1 MADILSVGTSAAN
14 VYRQALT
21 TVSNNIANM
30 NTEGYSRQE
39 AISTQNLP
47 TEQGQSFIGTGASL
61 KRITRSY
68 DQFLEGNL
76 RQSKSELSSQ
86 TPLINYS
93 QRIVD
98 IMGDSQSGL
107 AGALDKF
114 FSDAETL
121 STDPASSG
129 LRTTFLASSESLV
142 SRIRSISESLSDVV
156 RDVNGETATV
166 VDAINEK
173 ASQLAFLNGQMASN
187 PSKLSQN
194 PALLDSRDLLLHE
207 LSGMVKIK
215 VTEDG
220 AGLVDVELAGAGA
233 SGTIVSGIESRAI
246 GLQAYEDATKKSLVS
261 ADPAGDSV
269 ALPAI
274 QGGELGGLI
283 SFRNAALMETIAEFD
298 IFVEGFANEI
308 NKIHSGGMDKKNQ
321 SGSKLFDTS
330 PVVELVSSDMRAESP
345 ATAIVTDLKNAP
357 ASLDITW
364 FRQDK
369 KFLVQDGVADKWFDS
384 KTETGIGT
392 IKTNGL
398 EVNIT
403 KPLSDRQ
410 KITLSVLSRPA
421 ETLQVAIANG
431 DDIAAADRLRVIV
444 DTANNGD
451 AKATIDYDPPRP
463 EVALPGFDLG
473 SLVTGS
479 KVLKDLV
486 ATDNVKPWSY
496 LTAGST
502 GSSIVLDTPVGNTTR
517 IDLITKDGVH
527 ILGKT
532 PTDPSLWLTGNSF
545 FNEGVSYSSTYLNK
559 TGSSAFL
566 DMDVTFGFSQAK
578 PSTLPASA
586 PNEFTTSRI
595 NSYTNGTA
603 SPVDW
608 IANGALSLNGKS
620 LNALTVPNSGP
631 TATTSAKTIADWL
644 NAQSTAT
651 GVKATASTIVKTTKE
666 LVKFGQGLKINGTTI
681 TNANTA
687 KTLSELESRI
697 DAMAGTTGVEAY
709 VDLDG
714 DLILTN
720 TITNEGKNIE
730 IGSTA
735 APNTL
740 GISDTTYTGALTL
753 SSAGTIKFQVNELSG
768 SLGYISELS
777 KLGIAGGVYIDGMV
791 PEDLAVLIT
800 DTTAST
806 VNIESRVAS
815 KAADSVLN
823 PQPENPIKLDFLA
836 GGLVTITDTKTDT
849 VVRKTTF
856 DPLKP
861 IVYKG
866 IDISFDNSPVV
877 GDSFIVEANLDAP
890 GDNGGIRR
898 IALLQTQPIFLG
910 NRNVADAYTDIV
922 NDMGAKGFVAEI
934 SKQALDVVYTQ
945 AVEAESAT
953 SGVTLDREAADLV
966 RYQQSFQAA
975 AQVIQVS
982 TRLFDSIIQA
992 TR

>member
-76 RQSKSELSSQ
+76 RQSNSELSSQ

-114 FSDAETL
+114 FSDAEVL
-121 STDPASSG
+121 STDPASGG

-142 SRIRSISESLSDVV
+142 SRIRSISQSLSDVV
-156 RDVNGETATV
+156 RDVNGETETV
-166 VDAINEK
+166 VSAINEK

-194 PALLDSRDLLLHE
+194 PALMDSRDLLLHE
-207 LSGMVKIK
+207 LSGLVKIK
-215 VTEDG
+215 VTENS

-233 SGTIVSGIESRAI
+233 AGAIVNGIKSREI
-246 GLQAYEDATKKSLVS
+246 GVQTYAEATKKSLVS

-269 ALPAI
+269 PLPAI

-283 SFRNAALMETIAEFD
+283 SLRNAALMETVEDFD
-298 IFVEGFANEI
+298 LFVEGFANEI
-308 NKIHSGGMDKKNQ
+308 NKIHAGSMDKKNQ
-321 SGSKLFDTS
+321 SGAQLFSTA
-330 PVVELVSSDMRAESP
+330 PVVELVSNDMRAESP
-345 ATAIVTDLKNAP
+345 ATAIVTDVKQTVP
-357 ASLDITW
+357 SLDITW
-364 FRQDK
+364 YAQDK
-369 KFLVQDGVADKWFDS
+369 KFLVQDGIADKWFDS
-384 KTETGIGT
+384 VTATGIGK

-398 EVNIT
+398 EIDVT
-403 KPLSDRQ
+403 KALSDRQ

-421 ETLQVAIANG
+421 ETIKVGIANS
-431 DDIAAADRLRVIV
+431 DEIAAADRLRVIV

-451 AKATIDYDPPRP
+451 SKAAITYDPERAD
-463 EVALPGFDLG
+463 VTLPGFDLG

-479 KVLKDLV
+479 KVLNNPV
-486 ATDNVKPWSY
+486 TTDNVKPWSY

-502 GSSIVLDTPVGNTTR
+502 GSSIVLDVPVGNTTR

-527 ILGKT
+527 LLGKQPANT
-532 PTDPSLWLTGNSF
+532 ALWLTGNSF

-559 TGSSAFL
+559 TGSNAFL
-566 DMDVTFGFSQAK
+566 DLDVTFGFNQAK
-578 PSTLPASA
+578 SSMLSASS
-586 PNEFTTSRI
+586 PNEFTSARVNAYS
-595 NSYTNGTA
+595 NSTGSSVA
-603 SPVDW
+603 W
-608 IANGALSLNGKS
+608 IANGALSLNGTS
-620 LNALTVPNSGP
+620 LNALNVANGT
-631 TATTSAKTIADWL
+631 TTSANTLATWL
-644 NAQSTAT
+644 NAQSVAT
-651 GVKATASTIVKTTKE
+651 GVTATAVTEINVTKKQA
-666 LVKFGQGLKINGTTI
+666 KFGQGLTINGTTI
-681 TNANTA
+681 NNANTA
-687 KTLSELESRI
+687 TTLSQLADRI
-697 DAMAGTTGVEAY
+697 GAVSATTGVDAY
-709 VDLDG
+709 LGLD
-714 DLILTN
+714 DNIVLTN
-720 TITNEGKNIE
+720 TAGNEGKNIT
-730 IGSTA
+730 IGSTS

-740 GISDTTYTGALTL
+740 GITDATYAGKLKL
-753 SSAGTIKFQVNELSG
+753 SAASNIKFQVNELSG
-768 SLGYISELS
+768 TLGYISELS
-777 KLGIAGGVYIDGMV
+777 KLGISGGVYIDGTV
-791 PEDLAVLIT
+791 PEDLAVLVT
-800 DTTAST
+800 DTTASN
-806 VNIESRVAS
+806 VNVEARVAS
-815 KAADSVLN
+815 KASDSVLN
-823 PQPENPIKLDFLA
+823 PQPEDPIKLDFLA

-849 VVRKTTF
+849 VVRKQTF

-861 IVYKG
+861 IIYKG
-866 IDISFDNSPVV
+866 IDIRFDNAPEV
-877 GDSFIVEANLDAP
+877 GDSFVVEPNLDAP

-910 NRNVADAYTDIV
+910 SRNAGDAYTDIV

-934 SKQALDVVYTQ
+934 SQQALEVVYTQ
-945 AVEAESAT
+945 AVEAESAA
-953 SGVTLDREAADLV
+953 SGVTLDKEAADLV

>member
-76 RQSKSELSSQ
+76 RQSNSELSSQ

-114 FSDAETL
+114 FSDAEVL
-121 STDPASSG
+121 STDPASGG

-142 SRIRSISESLSDVV
+142 SRIRSISQSLSDVV
-156 RDVNGETATV
+156 RDVNGETETV
-166 VDAINEK
+166 VSAINEK

-194 PALLDSRDLLLHE
+194 PALMDSRDLLLHE
-207 LSGMVKIK
+207 LSGLVKIK
-215 VTEDG
+215 VTENS

-233 SGTIVSGIESRAI
+233 AGTIVNGIKSREI
-246 GLQAYEDATKKSLVS
+246 GVQTYAEATKKSLVS

-269 ALPAI
+269 PLPAI

-283 SFRNAALMETIAEFD
+283 SLRNAALMETVEDFD
-298 IFVEGFANEI
+298 LFVEGFANEI
-308 NKIHSGGMDKKNQ
+308 NKIHSGSMDKKNQ
-321 SGSKLFDTS
+321 SGAQLFSTA
-330 PVVELVSSDMRAESP
+330 PVVELVSNDMRAESP
-345 ATAIVTDLKNAP
+345 ATAIVTDVKQTVP
-357 ASLDITW
+357 SLEITW
-364 FRQDK
+364 YSQDK
-369 KFLVQDGVADKWFDS
+369 KFLVQDGIADKWFDS
-384 KTETGIGT
+384 ATATGIGK

-398 EVNIT
+398 EIDVT
-403 KPLSDRQ
+403 KALSDRQ

-421 ETLQVAIANG
+421 ETIKVGIANS
-431 DDIAAADRLRVIV
+431 DEIAAADRLRVIV
-444 DTANNGD
+444 DSANNGD
-451 AKATIDYDPPRP
+451 SKAAITYDPERAD
-463 EVALPGFDLG
+463 VALPGFDLG

-479 KVLKDLV
+479 KVLNNLV
-486 ATDNVKPWSY
+486 TTDNVKPWSY

-502 GSSIVLDTPVGNTTR
+502 GSSIVLDVPVGNTTR

-527 ILGKT
+527 LLGKQPANT
-532 PTDPSLWLTGNSF
+532 SLWLTGNSF

-559 TGSSAFL
+559 TGSNAFL
-566 DMDVTFGFSQAK
+566 DLDVTFGFNQAK
-578 PSTLPASA
+578 SSMLSASS
-586 PNEFTTSRI
+586 PNEFTSASVNAYS
-595 NSYTNGTA
+595 NSTGSSVA
-603 SPVDW
+603 W
-608 IANGALSLNGKS
+608 IANGALSLNGTS
-620 LNALTVPNSGP
+620 LNALNVANG
-631 TATTSAKTIADWL
+631 ATTSANTLATWL
-644 NAQSTAT
+644 NAQSVAT
-651 GVKATASTIVKTTKE
+651 GVTATAVTEINVTK
-666 LVKFGQGLKINGTTI
+666 KQANFGQGLKINGTTI
-681 TNANTA
+681 NNANTA
-687 KTLSELESRI
+687 TTLSQLADRI
-697 DAMAGTTGVEAY
+697 GAMSATTGVDAY
-709 VDLDG
+709 LGLD
-714 DLILTN
+714 DNIVLTN
-720 TITNEGKNIE
+720 TAGNEGKNIT
-730 IGSTA
+730 IGSTS

-740 GISDTTYTGALTL
+740 GIADVTYAGKLKL
-753 SSAGTIKFQVNELSG
+753 SAASNIKFQVNELSG
-768 SLGYISELS
+768 TLGYISELS
-777 KLGIAGGVYIDGMV
+777 KLGISGGVYIDGTV
-791 PEDLAVLIT
+791 PEDLAVLVT
-800 DTTAST
+800 DTTASN
-806 VNIESRVAS
+806 VNVEARVAS
-815 KAADSVLN
+815 KASDSVLN
-823 PQPENPIKLDFLA
+823 PQPEDPIKLDFLA

-849 VVRKTTF
+849 VVRKQTF

-861 IVYKG
+861 IIYKG
-866 IDISFDNSPVV
+866 IDIRFDNAPEV
-877 GDSFIVEANLDAP
+877 GDSFVVEPNLDAP

-910 NRNVADAYTDIV
+910 SRNAGDAYTDIV
-922 NDMGAKGFVAEI
+922 NEMGAKGFVAEI
-934 SKQALDVVYTQ
+934 SQQALDVVYTQ
-945 AVEAESAT
+945 AVEAESAA
-953 SGVTLDREAADLV
+953 SGVTLDKEAADLV
-966 RYQQSFQAA
+966 RFQQSFQAA

>member
-76 RQSKSELSSQ
+76 RQSNSELSSQ

-114 FSDAETL
+114 FSDAEVL
-121 STDPASSG
+121 STDPASGG

-142 SRIRSISESLSDVV
+142 SRIRSISQSLSDVV
-156 RDVNGETATV
+156 RDVNGETETV
-166 VDAINEK
+166 VSAINEK

-194 PALLDSRDLLLHE
+194 PALMDSRDLLLHE
-207 LSGMVKIK
+207 LSGLVKIK
-215 VTEDG
+215 VTENS

-233 SGTIVSGIESRAI
+233 AGTIVNGIKSREI
-246 GLQAYEDATKKSLVS
+246 GVQTYAEATKKSLVS

-269 ALPAI
+269 PLPAI

-283 SFRNAALMETIAEFD
+283 SLRNAALMETVEDFD
-298 IFVEGFANEI
+298 LFVEGFANEI
-308 NKIHSGGMDKKNQ
+308 NKIHSGSMDKKNQ
-321 SGSKLFDTS
+321 SGAQLFSTA
-330 PVVELVSSDMRAESP
+330 PVVELVSNDMRAESP
-345 ATAIVTDLKNAP
+345 ATAIVTDVKQTVP
-357 ASLDITW
+357 SLDITW
-364 FRQDK
+364 YAQDK
-369 KFLVQDGVADKWFDS
+369 KFLVQDGIADKWFDS
-384 KTETGIGT
+384 ATATGIGK

-398 EVNIT
+398 EIDVT
-403 KPLSDRQ
+403 KALSDRQ

-421 ETLQVAIANG
+421 ETIKVGIANS
-431 DDIAAADRLRVIV
+431 DEIAAADRLRVIV
-444 DTANNGD
+444 DSANNGD
-451 AKATIDYDPPRP
+451 SKAAITYDPERAD
-463 EVALPGFDLG
+463 VALPGFDLG

-479 KVLKDLV
+479 KVLNNLV
-486 ATDNVKPWSY
+486 TTDNVKPWSY

-502 GSSIVLDTPVGNTTR
+502 GSSIVLDVPVGNTTR

-527 ILGKT
+527 LLGKQPANT
-532 PTDPSLWLTGNSF
+532 SLWLTGNSF

-559 TGSSAFL
+559 TGSNAFL
-566 DMDVTFGFSQAK
+566 DLDVTFGFNQAK
-578 PSTLPASA
+578 SSMLSASS
-586 PNEFTTSRI
+586 PNEFTSASVNAYS
-595 NSYTNGTA
+595 NSTGSSVA
-603 SPVDW
+603 W
-608 IANGALSLNGKS
+608 IANGALSLNGTS
-620 LNALTVPNSGP
+620 LNALNVANG
-631 TATTSAKTIADWL
+631 ATTSANTLATWL
-644 NAQSTAT
+644 NAQSVAT
-651 GVKATASTIVKTTKE
+651 GVTATAVTEINVTK
-666 LVKFGQGLKINGTTI
+666 KQANFGQGLKINGTTI
-681 TNANTA
+681 NNANTA
-687 KTLSELESRI
+687 TTLSQLADRI
-697 DAMAGTTGVEAY
+697 GAMSATTGVDAY
-709 VDLDG
+709 LGLD
-714 DLILTN
+714 DNIVLTN
-720 TITNEGKNIE
+720 TAGNEGKNIT
-730 IGSTA
+730 IGSTS

-740 GISDTTYTGALTL
+740 GIADVTYAGKLKL
-753 SSAGTIKFQVNELSG
+753 SAASNIKFQVNELSG
-768 SLGYISELS
+768 TLGYISELS
-777 KLGIAGGVYIDGMV
+777 KLGISGGVYIDGTV
-791 PEDLAVLIT
+791 PEDLAVLVT
-800 DTTAST
+800 DTTASN
-806 VNIESRVAS
+806 VNVEARVAS
-815 KAADSVLN
+815 KASDSVLN
-823 PQPENPIKLDFLA
+823 PQPEDPIKLDFLA

-849 VVRKTTF
+849 VVRKQTF

-861 IVYKG
+861 IIYKG
-866 IDISFDNSPVV
+866 IDIRFDNAPEV
-877 GDSFIVEANLDAP
+877 GDSFVVEPNLDAP

-910 NRNVADAYTDIV
+910 SRNAGDAYTDIV
-922 NDMGAKGFVAEI
+922 NEMGAKGFVAEI
-934 SKQALDVVYTQ
+934 SQQALDVVYTQ
-945 AVEAESAT
+945 AVEAESAA
-953 SGVTLDREAADLV
+953 SGVTLDKEAADLV
-966 RYQQSFQAA
+966 RFQQSFQAA

>member
-21 TVSNNIANM
+21 TVSNNIANL
-30 NTEGYSRQE
+30 NTDGYSRQE

-76 RQSKSELSSQ
+76 RQSNSELSSQ

-114 FSDAETL
+114 FSDAEVL
-121 STDPASSG
+121 STDPASGG

-142 SRIRSISESLSDVV
+142 SRIRSISQSLSDVV
-156 RDVNGETATV
+156 RDVNGETETV

-194 PALLDSRDLLLHE
+194 PALMDSRDLLLHE
-207 LSGMVKIK
+207 LSGLVKIK
-215 VTEDG
+215 VTENS

-233 SGTIVSGIESRAI
+233 AGTIVNGIESRDL
-246 GLQAYEDATKKSLVS
+246 GVKAYADATKKSLVS
-261 ADPAGDSV
+261 ADPAGNSIP
-269 ALPAI
+269 LPAI

-283 SFRNAALMETIAEFD
+283 NLRNAALMETVSDFD
-298 IFVEGFANEI
+298 LFVEGFAKEI
-308 NKIHSGGMDKKNQ
+308 NKIHSGSMDKKNQ
-321 SGSKLFDTS
+321 SGAQLFSTS

-345 ATAIVTDLKNAP
+345 ATAIVTDVKNTVP
-357 ASLDITW
+357 SIDVTW
-364 FRQDK
+364 YAQDK

-384 KTETGIGT
+384 ATATGIGK

-398 EVNIT
+398 EIDVT
-403 KPLSDRQ
+403 KALSDRQ
-410 KITLSVLSRPA
+410 TITLSVLSRPA
-421 ETLQVAIANG
+421 ETIKVAIANG
-431 DDIAAADRLRVIV
+431 DEIAAADRLRVIV

-451 AKATIDYDPPRP
+451 SKATITYDPERAD
-463 EVALPGFDLG
+463 VTLPGFDLG
-473 SLVTGS
+473 SLVNGS
-479 KVLKDLV
+479 KVLNNLV
-486 ATDNVKPWSY
+486 STDNIKPWGY
-496 LTAGST
+496 LTEGST

-527 ILGKT
+527 ILGKK
-532 PTDPSLWLTGNSF
+532 PADSSLWLTGNSF
-545 FNEGVSYSSTYLNK
+545 FNEGVSYSDTYLNK
-559 TGSSAFL
+559 RGSNAFL
-566 DMDVTFGFSQAK
+566 DLDVTFGFNQAK
-578 PSTLPASA
+578 SPMLPASS
-586 PNEFTTSRI
+586 PNEFTSDSV
-595 NSYTNGTA
+595 NAYTNSTGSSVA
-603 SPVDW
+603 W
-608 IANGALSLNGKS
+608 IANGALSLNGTS
-620 LNALTVPNSGP
+620 LNALNVAN
-631 TATTSAKTIADWL
+631 TATTSANTLATWL
-644 NAQSTAT
+644 NAQSNSTGVTAT
-651 GVKATASTIVKTTKE
+651 AVTEINITKKQA
-666 LVKFGQGLKINGTTI
+666 KFGQGLTINGATI

-687 KTLSELESRI
+687 TTLSQLADRI
-697 DAMAGTTGVEAY
+697 GALSATTGVDAY
-709 VDLDG
+709 LGLD
-714 DLILTN
+714 DNLVITN
-720 TITNEGKNIE
+720 TAGNEGKNIT

-740 GISDTTYTGALTL
+740 GVTDATYSGKLKL
-753 SSAGTIKFQVNELSG
+753 SAAGNIKFQVNELSG
-768 SLGYISELS
+768 TLGYISELS
-777 KLGIAGGVYIDGMV
+777 KLGISGGVFIDGAV

-800 DTTAST
+800 DTTASNVT
-806 VNIESRVAS
+806 VEARVAS

-823 PQPENPIKLDFLA
+823 PQPEDPLKLDFLA
-836 GGLVTITDTKTDT
+836 GGLVTITDTKTNT
-849 VVRKTTF
+849 IVRKQAF

-861 IVYKG
+861 IIYKG
-866 IDISFDNSPVV
+866 IDIRFDNAPLV
-877 GDSFIVEANLDAP
+877 GDSFVVEPNLDAP

-910 NRNVADAYTDIV
+910 SRNAGDAYTDIV

-945 AVEAESAT
+945 AVEAESAA

-975 AQVIQVS
+975 AQIIQVS